1 MNRSIVF
8 PSLMAVVASAAVS
21 CSNEAL
27 NAKDTGGTTV
37 SAPAL
42 RPPGLPSDGACPAM
56 NETGTD
62 TFSSGGRDRTV
73 TMVVPSD
80 VSSGMPLVYFF
91 HGLLDPRSIP
101 IPTSYMANGLRLQ
114 ALADE
119 LGVVFAL
126 PQAGTMT
133 RMGFQFYLWD
143 LEDSASADIQLYD
156 DLRACAH
163 QELGVDLRRV
173 HAIGNSGGAL
183 FTTVLVGSRA
193 DTLASIVELSGG
205 SDIDMLTF
213 DEPLSAYRTPAVAV
227 PSLLVTGGATD
238 QWPGGGMTLIDFDS
252 STKGLAGQL
261 SEDGHYVVL
270 CEHQLGH
277 TVPPNGMTAAEVWV
291 SSHAFGE
298 PSPLA
303 AEGIQN
309 VDALSSWCVEAD

>member
-1 MNRSIVF
+1 MNRT
-8 PSLMAVVASAAVS
+8 LLHALTAVVASASAS
-21 CSNEAL
+21 CATEASK
-27 NAKDTGGTTV
+27 AKDTGGTTV
-37 SAPAL
+37 SGPVL
-42 RPPGLPSDGACPAM
+42 RPPGLPSDGVCPAM

-62 TFSSGGRDRTV
+62 TFPSGGRDRTV
-73 TMVVPSD
+73 TMVVPTD

-91 HGLLDPRSIP
+91 HGLLDPGLIP
-101 IPTSYMANGLRLQ
+101 VPTSYMANGLRLQ

-133 RMGFQFYLWD
+133 RMGFEFYLWD
-143 LEDSASADIQLYD
+143 LEDFASPDIQLYD

-163 QELGVDLRRV
+163 QALGIDLRRV

-183 FTTVLVGSRA
+183 FTTVLIGSRA

-213 DEPLSAYRTPAVAV
+213 DEPLAAYRTPAVAV
-227 PSLLVTGGATD
+227 PTLLVTGGATD

-252 STKGLAGQL
+252 STKSLARQL
-261 SEDGHYVVL
+261 SDDGHYVVL

-291 SSHAFGE
+291 SSHAFGD
-298 PSPLA
+298 PSPFA
-303 AEGIQN
+303 ADGIQH